1 MGVSTLKAGLLRA
14 TSTQARPEPDTPRDV
29 LPPSAYTINDV
40 VRMGGMSRATVFR
53 EMRAGRLKARKLG
66 ARTLILA
73 SDWRDYL
80 DSLPLPR
87 RLGNPSCCPGE
98 TKKAPNEGCSRGA

>member
-1 MGVSTLKAGLLRA
+1 
-14 TSTQARPEPDTPRDV
+14 
-29 LPPSAYTINDV
+29 
-40 VRMGGMSRATVFR
+40 MGGMSRATVFR

-80 DSLPLPR
+80 DFPSAPPRQPLMLPWRQEKSPERGLLAR
-87 RLGNPSCCPGE
+87 GLKENCCDPQYARPPGAA
-98 TKKAPNEGCSRGA
+98 T